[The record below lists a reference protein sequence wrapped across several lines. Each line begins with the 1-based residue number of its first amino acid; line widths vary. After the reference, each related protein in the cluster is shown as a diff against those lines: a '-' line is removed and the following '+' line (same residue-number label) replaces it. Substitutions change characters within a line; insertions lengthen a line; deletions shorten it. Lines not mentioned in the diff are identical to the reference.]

1 MKKILLIAAL
11 AAVATQAFANP
22 LYNGCKGC
30 HGVKGER
37 PAMGKSKII
46 NQMTPAD
53 IKTALAGYK
62 DGSYGGVMKNVM
74 KPQVSRLT
82 PEAINTLSAYIPTL
96 K

>member
-1 MKKILLIAAL
+1 MKKIIMLAAL

-46 NQMTPAD
+46 NEMTPTD

-62 DGSYGGVMKNVM
+62 DESYGGVMKNVM
-74 KPQVSRLT
+74 MPQVSRLT
-82 PEAINTLSAYIPTL
+82 PDAIDALATYIPTL